1 VVQGNPRLPDA
12 SEISADGLR
21 FIRRCFARHPADRPP
36 ADELLRDRWVA
47 GTVRSMERLEAHG
60 LPVGRLAA
68 VAAAG
73 SSAEYLDLM
82 AAAATDDDD
91 SAGDEHQHQQQQ
103 HLGLAYHHNH
113 HRMHS
118 IGSVSSNTNNN
129 NGNNPP
135 GGRSR
140 VASISRKH
148 APGDLRFITSATGG
162 PSGEAMLSMMDHNRS
177 KAAAGISAGESIVD
191 RSPGFSGAGQPMA
204 VGPPMSVGHTPGSPN
219 SATSLHAAWPF
230 NKDTAAA
237 SLRSSAH
244 AHAAFNSSINS
255 GGGGGVDSAAAVV
268 MSLGTPEPLSSTGE
282 DLVAIY
288 SSPSLIYQMLS
299 GNNTAGSPAHS
310 ASGVGPMSTPVGHL
324 PSALI
329 SGVMESP
336 LESAVSGSI
345 SQFSVRGGHHS
356 RHSSKPTSP
365 SASNKSP
372 VSDEQLGSAVGH
384 FSSDEIQDLSETTR
398 KAVAAMLSMPLEG
411 ADVAGVSGWLGEG
424 YTPMEMLNED
434 EVKETLA
441 TTSHIVVRERE
452 LHLRRQQQEMRHLL
466 HRQQVQNIVDRQQ
479 GGRDGSRR
487 ATSVGAK
494 SDSTTV
500 ALLAAGVGP
509 QSESGVDLVVSHSL
523 FNKGDEQPQRSEP
536 PALYPLPSD
545 EENN

>member
-1 VVQGNPRLPDA
+1 
-12 SEISADGLR
+12 
-21 FIRRCFARHPADRPP
+21 
-36 ADELLRDRWVA
+36 
-47 GTVRSMERLEAHG
+47 
-60 LPVGRLAA
+60 
-68 VAAAG
+68 
-73 SSAEYLDLM
+73 
-82 AAAATDDDD
+82 
-91 SAGDEHQHQQQQ
+91 
-103 HLGLAYHHNH
+103 
-113 HRMHS
+113 
-118 IGSVSSNTNNN
+118 
-129 NGNNPP
+129 
-135 GGRSR
+135 
-140 VASISRKH
+140 
-148 APGDLRFITSATGG
+148 
-162 PSGEAMLSMMDHNRS
+162 
-177 KAAAGISAGESIVD
+177 
-191 RSPGFSGAGQPMA
+191 
-204 VGPPMSVGHTPGSPN
+204 
-219 SATSLHAAWPF
+219 
-230 NKDTAAA
+230 
-237 SLRSSAH
+237 
-244 AHAAFNSSINS
+244 
-255 GGGGGVDSAAAVV
+255 

-299 GNNTAGSPAHS
+299 GNNTAGNPAHS
-310 ASGVGPMSTPVGHL
+310 ASGVGSMSTPLGHL

-336 LESAVSGSI
+336 IESAVSGSI
-345 SQFSVRGGHHS
+345 SQFSVRDCHYS

-372 VSDEQLGSAVGH
+372 VSDEQQGSAVGH
-384 FSSDEIQDLSETTR
+384 LSSDEIQDLSETTR

-479 GGRDGSRR
+479 QQGGLYGSRR

-509 QSESGVDLVVSHSL
+509 QSESGVDLVISHSL

>member
-1 VVQGNPRLPDA
+1 MSLTGTPMYMAPEVIQGGSSGATASQGGARAASLGAMDIWALGCCVVEMVTGKPPWAHLDNEWAIMYQVVQGNPRLPDA

-82 AAAATDDDD
+82 AAATAAADDDNDDDD
-91 SAGDEHQHQQQQ
+91 SAGDEQQQQQQ
-103 HLGLAYHHNH
+103 HLGLAHHH

-118 IGSVSSNTNNN
+118 IGSVSSNNNN

-204 VGPPMSVGHTPGSPN
+204 VGPSMSVGHTPGSPN

-255 GGGGGVDSAAAVV
+255 GGGGVDSAAAVV

-310 ASGVGPMSTPVGHL
+310 ASGVGSMSTPLGHL

-329 SGVMESP
+329 SGVM
-336 LESAVSGSI
+336 
-345 SQFSVRGGHHS
+345 
-356 RHSSKPTSP
+356 
-365 SASNKSP
+365 
-372 VSDEQLGSAVGH
+372 
-384 FSSDEIQDLSETTR
+384 
-398 KAVAAMLSMPLEG
+398 
-411 ADVAGVSGWLGEG
+411 
-424 YTPMEMLNED
+424 
-434 EVKETLA
+434 
-441 TTSHIVVRERE
+441 
-452 LHLRRQQQEMRHLL
+452 
-466 HRQQVQNIVDRQQ
+466 
-479 GGRDGSRR
+479 
-487 ATSVGAK
+487 
-494 SDSTTV
+494 
-500 ALLAAGVGP
+500 
-509 QSESGVDLVVSHSL
+509 
-523 FNKGDEQPQRSEP
+523 
-536 PALYPLPSD
+536 
-545 EENN
+545 